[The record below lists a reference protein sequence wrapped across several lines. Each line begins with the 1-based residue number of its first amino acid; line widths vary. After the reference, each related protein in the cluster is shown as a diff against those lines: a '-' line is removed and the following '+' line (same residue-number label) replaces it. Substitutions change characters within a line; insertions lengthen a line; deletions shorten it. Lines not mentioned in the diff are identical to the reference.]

1 MLPDDTSRFS
11 RTDSSKKHAFFELE
25 LETTTQ
31 DHGTRKFKLTLGRTF
46 GFLIL
51 TLLLTA
57 THHGDFV
64 ALLTRILFR

>member
-25 LETTTQ
+25 LETATH

-51 TLLLTA
+51 TLLLAA

-64 ALLTRILFR
+64 ALVTRMVLR